1 MVKRSTTAAVPG
13 SADGTVRQARRRS
26 SAAPIAP
33 PAKPPASSPRSPR
46 DSPRSE
52 PPGAPS
58 ATSPRTTSPIA
69 IEARG
74 TPTPELAALRLALRV
89 ADLGSVAAAARELN
103 QLSATATA
111 AVRRLEAQL
120 GVRLFTRS
128 SRALRPTPE
137 GAAFLARSREALA
150 LIDQALGE
158 LHAPLTQVRGV
169 LRLGVS
175 ADLGSY
181 VIRPLLDE
189 FLQTHPALQLE
200 LTIADRISDL
210 GREPV
215 DAAIR
220 YGVPEQP
227 DQIVRPLLADNHA
240 ILVASPAYL
249 KRAGTPRRVEDLA
262 EHEGIGLRLASRPG
276 QRWPLLERGQPVTVR
291 LRVRRSVDN
300 GLVARQWAVDGHGI
314 ALKSRLDVAADLAA
328 GRLVQVLPQL
338 QSPPYP
344 LQLVLARG
352 THLSARMRVLGDFL
366 QGRLAGAAG
375 GVS

>member
-1 MVKRSTTAAVPG
+1 MVKRTSVAAVPP
-13 SADGTVRQARRRS
+13 AAEARRAPTDAERAGGARARAEPGRATPPRATP
-26 SAAPIAP
+26 SAAAP
-33 PAKPPASSPRSPR
+33 PPAPA
-46 DSPRSE
+46 
-52 PPGAPS
+52 GV
-58 ATSPRTTSPIA
+58 
-69 IEARG
+69 
-74 TPTPELAALRLALRV
+74 PTPEMAALRLALRV

-111 AVRRLEAQL
+111 AVRRLETQL

-137 GAAFLARSREALA
+137 GEAFLARSREALA
-150 LIDQALGE
+150 LIDQAMGE

-175 ADLGSY
+175 ADLGSH

-189 FLQTHPALQLE
+189 FLQAHPALQLE
-200 LTIADRISDL
+200 LSIADRISDL

-220 YGVPEQP
+220 YGVPEQAG
-227 DQIVRPLLADNHA
+227 QIVRPLLTDNHA

-262 EHEGIGLRLASRPG
+262 QHEGIGLRIASRPG
-276 QRWPLLERGQPVTVR
+276 HRWPLLERGKPVTVT

-366 QGRLAGAAG
+366 RGRLAGG
-375 GVS
+375 GGGAL